1 MFTTCGHCD
10 VERDGNNQLESCL
23 TTTNR
28 LDCQGFI
35 LLVEP
40 AGVHQL
46 TNLYSCMLL
55 GLVMNS
61 HSGLAKVLVSSPSVA
76 TVPIQGRIVPR
87 YSYALGSKTAIVE
100 CLLLGC
106 QNKTVTALM
115 SSMVGRGRRLSN
127 AKCRGFGNY

>member
-1 MFTTCGHCD
+1 MFTTCEHCD
-10 VERDGNNQLESCL
+10 VERDGYNLLESCL
-23 TTTNR
+23 TKPTDLIVRASSSLTS
-28 LDCQGFI
+28 QPVFI
-35 LLVEP
+35 S
-40 AGVHQL
+40 Q

-87 YSYALGSKTAIVE
+87 YSYALGSKTAIVQ

-106 QNKTVTALM
+106 QNKSVTALM

>member
-1 MFTTCGHCD
+1 M
-10 VERDGNNQLESCL
+10 
-23 TTTNR
+23 TTTDR
-28 LDCQGFI
+28 PDCQGFI

-46 TNLYSCMLL
+46 NEVYSCMLL
-55 GLVMNS
+55 GLVVNL
-61 HSGLAKVLVSSPSVA
+61 HSGLAKVLVSLPSVA
-76 TVPIQGRIVPR
+76 TIPIRGRIVPR
-87 YSYALGSKTAIVE
+87 YSYELGSKTAIVE

-106 QNKTVTALM
+106 QNKSVTALM